1 MKTLGIL
8 GGMGPLATI
17 DLYEKIVRHT
27 DAHKDKDH
35 IHVLI
40 DSYPD
45 IPDRTAFITGDGE
58 NPLPFLIE
66 AAQKIEAMGAE
77 FLVMPCN
84 TAHYFYEE
92 IARFVEIPFL
102 HMIDEVGVYIQNK
115 KPKIKKVGIL
125 ATEGTYKG
133 QIYEKR
139 FAAFDLEI
147 LTPNEADRKI
157 ISELIYNIKEGHASL
172 DKAGITRA
180 LAHMDEAGAE
190 VVVLGCTEL
199 PIAFRRLNINNGI
212 IDPTLVLA
220 MAAVEYAGA
229 RSI

>member
-17 DLYEKIVRHT
+17 DLYDKIVRHT

-66 AAQKIEAMGAE
+66 AAKKIEAMGAE

-92 IARFVEIPFL
+92 VARFVNIPFL
-102 HMIDEVGVYIQNK
+102 HMIDEVGIYIQK
-115 KPKIKKVGIL
+115 QKPEIKKVGIL

-133 QIYEKR
+133 QIYEAR
-139 FAAFDLEI
+139 FAAFNLEI
-147 LTPNEADRKI
+147 LTPSEEDKKI
-157 ISELIYNIKEGHASL
+157 VSELIYSVKEGHTL
-172 DKAGITRA
+172 LNKADITKV
-180 LAHMDEAGAE
+180 LAHMKEAGAE
-190 VVVLGCTEL
+190 VMILGCTEL
-199 PIAFRRLNINNGI
+199 PIAFEQLNINVEVV
-212 IDPTLVLA
+212 DSTLVLA